1 MAVEAMPQ
9 MQHQNR
15 TLEKMEIFSF
25 AATFSAVRSSFFSSE
40 TRFRLLRYRSTFSTG
55 GGLKAMAPSHPLPF
69 PFPLTRM
76 GAST

>member
-15 TLEKMEIFSF
+15 TLEKMEVFSF

-40 TRFRLLRYRSTFSTG
+40 TLSLLLRNGSNISVG
-55 GGLKAMAPSHPLPF
+55 GGLKESYTSMDPFVHHPIPVD
-69 PFPLTRM
+69 
-76 GAST
+76 